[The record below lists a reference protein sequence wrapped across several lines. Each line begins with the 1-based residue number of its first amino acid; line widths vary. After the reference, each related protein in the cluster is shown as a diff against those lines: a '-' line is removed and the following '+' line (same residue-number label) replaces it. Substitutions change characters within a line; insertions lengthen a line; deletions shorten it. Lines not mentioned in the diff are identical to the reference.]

1 MRRWEKKIACI
12 VLVVILLELSIKS
25 YAISTIVENSNQ
37 KENIQKE
44 TLIENGIQS
53 NVKQE
58 EKQTSQ
64 NLKETDENHKI
75 QESDKETKNQT
86 NNKEQESTYRIETS
100 NNVSDTYVGNI
111 NSELKRFDM
120 KQAGNGAH
128 YVSGEI
134 VIVEWVDGV
143 STVPEVL
150 PKITLKSTDGLVSY
164 ESFITPTGTNT
175 YYFDQYIEDIDHSK
189 EYVYELESGNPKN
202 VSENKKMQI
211 TISNKELGNIKKWK
225 AKIE

>member
-12 VLVVILLELSIKS
+12 VLVVLLLELSIKS

-37 KENIQKE
+37 EENIQKE
-44 TLIENGIQS
+44 TLIENDIQS

-58 EKQTSQ
+58 EKQTNQ

-100 NNVSDTYVGNI
+100 NNVLDTYVGNI

-120 KQAGNGAH
+120 KQAANGAH

-150 PKITLKSTDGLVSY
+150 PKITLKSTDGMVNY

-175 YYFDQYIEDIDHSK
+175 S
-189 EYVYELESGNPKN
+189 
-202 VSENKKMQI
+202 VSYTHLRAHE
-211 TISNKELGNIKKWK
+211 T
-225 AKIE
+225 